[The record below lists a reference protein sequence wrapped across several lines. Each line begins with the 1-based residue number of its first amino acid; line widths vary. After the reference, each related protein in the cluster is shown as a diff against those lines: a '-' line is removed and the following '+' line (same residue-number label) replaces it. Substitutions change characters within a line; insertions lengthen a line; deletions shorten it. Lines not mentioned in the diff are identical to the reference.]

1 MIKFFLSIYTCFLS
15 RRKLLLASVAL
26 LITGMTFVCFHLNY
40 KEDIAEFL
48 PDKEANKRIN
58 AVYQHIGN
66 SNRLIVYFSGK
77 DTTKDNTELIIEAIN
92 YFTLSL
98 AERDRLHLI
107 PEIVSQIDESR
118 LFEIMEF
125 IRQNVPY
132 FLTEEDYR
140 RMDPLLTEQK
150 ITLQIKEDKRLL
162 MLPQGSIL
170 KRQVQTDPL
179 NLFSPLFL
187 KLKDFQAGE
196 ASNLNDGYI
205 FSPDGKK
212 GMVFLTSPYGVSE
225 TAKNAELL
233 SLIAETGTEVE
244 QNFSGIKWSCF
255 GAPAIAVSNAEQIKK
270 DSLSAII
277 LSAILISVLLIYFFR
292 NARNIGLIFL
302 SVSFGWLFALA
313 LLALFKGYISIIAIG
328 VGSVFIG
335 IAINYPLHLIDH
347 IKHQS
352 NVKQALKE
360 IIPPLLIGNVT
371 TVSVFFSL
379 VFISSDAM
387 RDLGLFGSLLLIG
400 TILFVLV
407 FLPHFMKVHS
417 GKKEQNRLIFGRLAS
432 FSPEQKKWVVV
443 PVLLLTVLFLYLS
456 QFTTF
461 DADMNKINYMTAQQ
475 REDMQ
480 SLWQSLEKKE
490 KETVYFISE
499 GKSLD
504 NALTVYEQSAALLH
518 SLRQEGWIESISGT
532 GSFLPSQAEQQRR
545 IERWNIFW
553 EPRKE
558 ILRKQ
563 IEIIAS
569 QEGFQSGSFTPFFQL
584 LETDF
589 TPHDENYFA
598 PLTSLLEDNYLI
610 RTENKTM
617 LIHLLYCEKGKI
629 AELENKI
636 KVAASGDTFFFDSRD
651 IGQRMV
657 DALSDDFNYVLYICG
672 LIVFLFLTLSFG
684 RMELSLLSFLPLAAG
699 WIWILGLMQLADI
712 RFNIVNVILA
722 TFIFGQGD
730 DYTIFIT
737 EGLMYEYTYRRK
749 MLASYKNSIILSAL
763 IMFIGIGTLI
773 FAKHPALRS
782 LAEVTVVGMFS
793 VVLMAYLIPPLIF
806 HRLTR
811 NKRGFREVPVT
822 FKRLFFSIYAFT
834 AFLIGSSRITIT
846 GFFILGFGK
855 KTEKKRLRYHSLLC
869 RAARYVVRRIP
880 GVKFRYENL
889 SGETFEKPAIIICNH
904 QSHLDLMCLMMLTP
918 RLVILTNDWVW
929 NNPFYGRLIK
939 YADFY
944 PVSNGVENSI
954 NKLSVRVQNGYSI
967 VVFPEGTRSEDCS
980 IRRFHRG
987 AFYLA
992 ELLKMDILP
1001 VFIHGAGDVL
1011 PKNDFMLREGSINMQ
1026 VHPRISPNDACYG
1039 NDYAGRTKQIR
1050 QYYRQT
1056 FASLR
1061 QRFETATYFKNFVLH
1076 NYFYKGAVIER
1087 SVRRIL
1093 KQNACYAQWIDSY
1106 KGNGAVL
1113 VENSG
1118 YGVFA
1123 FLFALV
1129 HKQVQVVATEPDEDK
1144 VALAEN
1150 CAGKP
1155 SNLSFYKKPDLPC
1168 NLAFDTVY
1176 VLDNEKIV
1184 EIKEKWTSM

>member
-1 MIKFFLSIYTCFLS
+1 M
-15 RRKLLLASVAL
+15 
-26 LITGMTFVCFHLNY
+26 TGMTFVCFRLNY

-48 PDKEANKRIN
+48 PDREANKRIN

-77 DTTKDNTELIIEAIN
+77 DTTENNTERIIEAID
-92 YFTLSL
+92 YFTLL
-98 AERDRLHLI
+98 LKERDRLHLI
-107 PEIVSQIDESR
+107 PEVVAQIDESR
-118 LFEIMEF
+118 LLELTEF
-125 IRQNVPY
+125 IQQNVPY
-132 FLTEEDYR
+132 FLTKEDYLR
-140 RMDPLLTEQK
+140 LDTLLTEQR
-150 ITLQIKEDKRLL
+150 IASQIKEDKRLL
-162 MLPQGSIL
+162 MLPSGNIL
-170 KRQVQTDPL
+170 KRQIQTDPL
-179 NLFSPLFL
+179 NLFSSLLL

-225 TAKNAELL
+225 TAKNAGLL
-233 SLIAETGTEVE
+233 SLIDETGAEVE
-244 QNFSGIKWSCF
+244 QHFSGIKLSCF
-255 GAPAIAVSNAEQIKK
+255 GAPAIAVTNAGQIKK
-270 DSLSAII
+270 DSFLAII

-313 LLALFKGYISIIAIG
+313 LLALFKGCISIIAIG
-328 VGSVFIG
+328 VGSVFTG

-371 TVSVFFSL
+371 TVCVFLSL

-387 RDLGLFGSLLLIG
+387 HDLGLFGSLLLVG

-417 GKKEQNRLIFGRLAS
+417 GKEKQTRLIFERLAS
-432 FSPEQKKWVVV
+432 FSPEKKKRIVI
-443 PVLLLTVLFLYLS
+443 PVLLLTALFLYLS
-456 QFTTF
+456 QFTSF
-461 DADMNKINYMTAQQ
+461 DADMNKINYLTAQQ

-504 NALTVYEQSAALLH
+504 SALTVYEQNVALLH
-518 SLRQEGWIESISGT
+518 SLKQEGWIESISGI
-532 GSFLPSQAEQQRR
+532 GSFLPSKAEQQKR
-545 IERWNIFW
+545 IDQWNDFW
-553 EPRKE
+553 KTRKE
-558 ILRKQ
+558 NLQKQ
-563 IEIIAS
+563 IENTAFK
-569 QEGFQSGSFTPFFQL
+569 EGFKSGSFTPFFQL
-584 LETDF
+584 LERDF
-589 TPHDENYFA
+589 TTRDENYFTPITA
-598 PLTSLLEDNYLI
+598 LLADNYLI
-610 RTENKTM
+610 KNKNETM
-617 LIHLLYCEKGKI
+617 LVQLLHCEKGKT
-629 AELENKI
+629 AGLENKI
-636 KVAASGDTFFFDSRD
+636 KVAASGNTFFFDSRD

-657 DALSDDFNYVLYICG
+657 DALSGDFNYVLYICG
-672 LIVFLFLTLSFG
+672 LIVFLFLTFSFG
-684 RMELSLLSFLPLAAG
+684 RIELSLLSFLPLAVG
-699 WIWILGLMQLADI
+699 WVWILGLMQLGDV
-712 RFNIVNVILA
+712 RFNIVNIILA

-737 EGLMYEYTYRRK
+737 EGLMYEYAYRRK
-749 MLASYKNSIILSAL
+749 MLVAYKNSIILSAL

-806 HRLTR
+806 RWLTK
-811 NKRGFREVPVT
+811 NKSGFRKIPVT
-822 FKRLFFSIYAFT
+822 FKRLLFSVYAFT
-834 AFLIGSSRITIT
+834 AFLVGSLLITIS

-869 RAARYVVRRIP
+869 GVARYVVGRIP
-880 GVKFRYENL
+880 GVKFRCENL

-944 PVSNGVENSI
+944 PVSNGIENSI

-967 VVFPEGTRSEDCS
+967 VVFPEGTRSEGGS

-992 ELLKMDILP
+992 EILKLDILP

-1011 PKNDFMLREGSINMQ
+1011 PKNDFMLREGSINVQ
-1026 VHPRISPNDACYG
+1026 IHPRISPNDSRYG
-1039 NDYAGRTKQIR
+1039 KDYSARAKQIR
-1050 QYYRQT
+1050 QYYHQT
-1056 FASLR
+1056 FASLC
-1061 QRFETATYFKNFVLH
+1061 QRFETATYFSNFVLH
-1076 NYFYKGAVIER
+1076 NYFYKGAAIEH

-1106 KGNGAVL
+1106 KGNGTVL

-1129 HKQVQVVATEPDEDK
+1129 HKQVQVVATEQDEDK

-1155 SNLSFYKKPDLPC
+1155 DNLNIYKKPELPG
-1168 NLAFDTVY
+1168 NLVFDVIY
-1176 VLDNEKIV
+1176 VLDKEKIV
-1184 EIKEKWTSM
+1184 DVIYNA